1 MGHAHCK
8 ALAETAVL
16 TFVAVLFLD
25 LAVAFALA
33 VLQFESNGSPEE
45 PLWKIHE
52 KTHVMKVDMI
62 KKKTISAGFMK
73 GNLRHFKDQ
82 VKIFFLTEY
91 IVNAL

>member
-16 TFVAVLFLD
+16 TFVAVFSLD
-25 LAVAFALA
+25 LAVAFALV

-52 KTHVMKVDMI
+52 KHYKY
-62 KKKTISAGFMK
+62 ISAGFMK
-73 GNLRHFKDQ
+73 VNLSLFKDLLNN
-82 VKIFFLTEY
+82 KER
-91 IVNAL
+91 N

>member
-16 TFVAVLFLD
+16 TFVAVFSLD
-25 LAVAFALA
+25 LAVAFALV

-52 KTHVMKVDMI
+52 KHI
-62 KKKTISAGFMK
+62 QIYIYISA
-73 GNLRHFKDQ
+73 NL
-82 VKIFFLTEY
+82 
-91 IVNAL
+91 

>member
-25 LAVAFALA
+25 LAVAFTLV

-45 PLWKIHE
+45 PLWKIHK
-52 KTHVMKVDMI
+52 KTHAMPAGMI
-62 KKKTISAGFMK
+62 KEQGFSRFYEAFLK
-73 GNLRHFKDQ
+73 PNKENLR
-82 VKIFFLTEY
+82 
-91 IVNAL
+91 N